1 MDEPNHCPMVPV
13 VATACWRAVMEDVE
27 DSIMA
32 EVFST
37 STIG

>member
-1 MDEPNHCPMVPV
+1 MVEPNHWTHGPGRCD
-13 VATACWRAVMEDVE
+13 ACWRAVMDDVE